1 APDLL
6 DKVKNK
12 IKKNYVN
19 NNTGTKIKRI
29 RKGDARKLKKYLDD
43 LSKDVKLHRKCI
55 LSCSFISK
63 SEVKREFGKLRRN
76 QPVKP
81 HVIQLLWILSS
92 FSHAVKEVNA
102 VPVIYC
108 EK

>member
-1 APDLL
+1 
-6 DKVKNK
+6 
-12 IKKNYVN
+12 
-19 NNTGTKIKRI
+19 
-29 RKGDARKLKKYLDD
+29 RKGDTRKLKKYLDD

-63 SEVKREFGKLRRN
+63 NEVKREFGKLRRN

-108 EK
+108 AK

>member
-1 APDLL
+1 MSNS
-6 DKVKNK
+6 KNGSTRTR
-12 IKKNYVN
+12 IKKV
-19 NNTGTKIKRI
+19 
-29 RKGDARKLKKYLDD
+29 RKGDPKNIKIYLDD

-63 SEVKREFGKLRRN
+63 KEIEYEFKKLKRK
-76 QPVKP
+76 QAVKP

-102 VPVIYC
+102 VPLIYC
-108 EK
+108 LD